1 MAGIGDYVKL
11 ARHMAGKVVRK
22 LAGTKPA
29 VLPAVGSQ
37 APDFECRAHDG
48 SLVRLRELRGKK
60 VLLWFYPKADTP
72 GCTLEG
78 NSLCKQF
85 GDFQARG
92 VQILGC
98 SFDTIEENRAFA
110 AKFGYQFP
118 LLCDTERKLG
128 MAYGACTSPRA
139 GFADRI
145 SFLIDEN
152 GKIAAQFPKV
162 NPSTHTSEVLGRLA

>member
-1 MAGIGDYVKL
+1 VATASDYVKL
-11 ARHMAGKVVRK
+11 ARHFAGKLVGKVLGAR
-22 LAGTKPA
+22 PA
-29 VLPAVGSQ
+29 VLPDVGTE

-48 SLVRLRELRGKK
+48 SLIRLSTLRGRK

-72 GCTLEG
+72 GCTIEG
-78 NSLCKQF
+78 NSLCKHF
-85 GDFQARG
+85 AEFEARG

-98 SFDTIEENRAFA
+98 SFDTVEENKAFA

-118 LLCDTERKLG
+118 LLCDTERKVG
-128 MAYGACTSPRA
+128 VAYGACTSRHA

-152 GKIAAQFPKV
+152 GRIAARMPKV
-162 NPSTHTSEVLGRLA
+162 TPSTHTAEVLELLR